1 MYKFL
6 QNFMTIVK
14 PDGWFPWMIDFR
26 KLDLILKELDM
37 IEKELLWFPND
48 VRNMIIS
55 LGNELNNYRNSS
67 LSQNVDMKDKVALR
81 QRDEYTDR
89 LIKKRNAIEIELY
102 DLLIHPNHM
111 KKIFD
116 KNEKILEEIPWM
128 KNKI

>member
-1 MYKFL
+1 
-6 QNFMTIVK
+6 MTIVK

-67 LSQNVDMKDKVALR
+67 LSQNVDMKDKVALK

-116 KNEKILEEIPWM
+116 KNKKILEEIPWM

>member
-6 QNFMTIVK
+6 QNFMTIVE

-26 KLDLILKELDM
+26 KLDLILKDLEM

-67 LSQNVDMKDKVALR
+67 LS
-81 QRDEYTDR
+81 
-89 LIKKRNAIEIELY
+89 
-102 DLLIHPNHM
+102 
-111 KKIFD
+111 
-116 KNEKILEEIPWM
+116 
-128 KNKI
+128 

>member
-1 MYKFL
+1 
-6 QNFMTIVK
+6 
-14 PDGWFPWMIDFR
+14 
-26 KLDLILKELDM
+26 
-37 IEKELLWFPND
+37 
-48 VRNMIIS
+48 MIIS

-67 LSQNVDMKDKVALR
+67 LSRNVDMQDKVALK

-116 KNEKILEEIPWM
+116 KNKKTLEEIPWM